1 MYANGHPTTNIQAES
16 TVDERLG
23 GWPAPPGWPVWP
35 YPAPSKAKEATADVP
50 TIDFGERVP
59 AHLKSKWKAYVWNH
73 GSEDA
78 R

>member
-1 MYANGHPTTNIQAES
+1 MAIPPLLFKLKALW
-16 TVDERLG
+16 V
-23 GWPAPPGWPVWP
+23 WPPPPEWPVWP
-35 YPAPSKAKEATADVP
+35 YPAPSKAKQAKADLP

>member
-50 TIDFGERVP
+50 TIDFGGAP
-59 AHLKSKWKAYVWNH
+59 
-73 GSEDA
+73 
-78 R
+78 